1 MFNVVRGCIMKKLLF
16 VALILAVAL
25 ILCSCGDTIT
35 DESGNKHYLYG
46 RFIEIEG
53 IEYKDKYSN
62 KIDQCI
68 IYDRTTKVVY
78 VREKYQYGISL
89 SPYYV
94 NNNGVAEIAIY
105 GINYK

>member
-1 MFNVVRGCIMKKLLF
+1 MRKLLI
-16 VALILAVAL
+16 VPLILAIAL
-25 ILCSCGDTIT
+25 ILCACGDTIT
-35 DESGNKHYLYG
+35 DENGNKHHLYG
-46 RFIEIEG
+46 KFIEIEE
-53 IEYKDKYSN
+53 IEYRDQYSN

-78 VREKYQYGISL
+78 VREKSIYGLSI